1 MRIGVL
7 RIGQVDSDTTKRI
20 QESLSTI
27 FTQTMCMMI
36 EEQIPLPEEAFD
48 ESRKQHRSDVILRKV
63 RSYAEK
69 SRYDRVL
76 GVADVDVFVPTLNFV
91 FGQAD
96 LEGKAALISLW
107 RLRPEYYG
115 DLPNEQL
122 FHERSVK
129 EAVHELGHTLGLEH
143 CSNVFCV
150 MHFSNAIYETDV
162 KHSLFCSRC
171 SVKAEAAITGLGK
184 NHDGKV

>member
-1 MRIGVL
+1 MKIGVL
-7 RIGQVDSDTTKRI
+7 RIGQIDSNTAKRI
-20 QESLSTI
+20 QESISTI
-27 FTQTMCMMI
+27 LTQTTCMTI
-36 EEQIPLPEEAFD
+36 DEEIPLPEKAFD
-48 ESRKQHRSDVILRKV
+48 EARKQHRSDVILKKV

-69 SRYDRVL
+69 SRFDRVL
-76 GVADVDVFVPTLNFV
+76 GVVDVDVFAPKLNFV

-96 LEGKAALISLW
+96 YDGRAALISLW
-107 RLRPEYYG
+107 RLKPEYYG

-150 MHFSNAIYETDV
+150 MHFSRSIYDTDV
-162 KHSLFCSRC
+162 KHSLFCDRC
-171 SVKAEAAITGLGK
+171 SVKAEAAITRPDE
-184 NHDGKV
+184 NHGGQV

>member
-7 RIGQVDSDTTKRI
+7 RVGQVDSDTTKKI
-20 QESLSTI
+20 QEGISTI
-27 FTQTMCMMI
+27 FTQTNCMMI
-36 EEQIPLPEEAFD
+36 DEQIPLPEEAFD
-48 ESRKQHRSDVILRKV
+48 EVRRQHRSDVILRKV
-63 RSYAEK
+63 RSYAER
-69 SRYDRVL
+69 SRFDRVL
-76 GVADVDVFVPTLNFV
+76 GVADVDVFVPRLNFV

-96 LEGKAALISLW
+96 CDGKAALISLW
-107 RLRPEYYG
+107 RLRPDYYG

-150 MHFSNAIYETDV
+150 MHFSNSIYETDV
-162 KHSLFCSRC
+162 KHSLFCGRC
-171 SVKAEAAITGLGK
+171 SANAEVAITGLGK
-184 NHDGKV
+184 THDGKV

>member
-1 MRIGVL
+1 MKIGVL
-7 RIGQVDSDTTKRI
+7 RIGQVDSDTAKRI
-20 QESLSTI
+20 QESISTI
-27 FTQTMCMMI
+27 LTQTTCTI
-36 EEQIPLPEEAFD
+36 IDEGIPLPEKAFD
-48 ESRKQHRSDVILRKV
+48 ETRKQHRSDVILTKV
-63 RSYAEK
+63 RSYAGK
-69 SRYDRVL
+69 SCFDRVL
-76 GVADVDVFVPTLNFV
+76 GVVDVDVYAPKLNFV

-96 LEGKAALISLW
+96 YDGRAALISLW
-107 RLRPEYYG
+107 RLRPDYYG

-150 MHFSNAIYETDV
+150 MHFSTSIYDTDV
-162 KHSLFCSRC
+162 KHSLFCRKC

-184 NHDGKV
+184 NLERPV

>member
-1 MRIGVL
+1 M

-20 QESLSTI
+20 QESISTI
-27 FTQTMCMMI
+27 FTQTKCI
-36 EEQIPLPEEAFD
+36 VIDEEIPLPEKAFD
-48 ESRKQHRSDVILRKV
+48 KARKQHRSEVILGKV

-69 SRYDRVL
+69 SRFDRVL
-76 GVADVDVFVPTLNFV
+76 GIADIDVFVPTLNFV

-96 LEGKAALISLW
+96 YDGRAALISLW

-122 FHERSVK
+122 FDERSVK

-150 MHFSNAIYETDV
+150 MHFSSSIYETDV
-162 KHSLFCSRC
+162 KHSLFCDKC
-171 SVKAEAAITGLGK
+171 SIKIEAAITGLGK
-184 NHDGKV
+184 NHEGQV

>member
-1 MRIGVL
+1 MKIGVL

-20 QESLSTI
+20 QESISTI
-27 FTQTMCMMI
+27 LTQSTCTVI
-36 EEQIPLPEEAFD
+36 DGEIPLPEKAFNKTR
-48 ESRKQHRSDVILRKV
+48 EQHRSDVILGKV

-69 SRYDRVL
+69 SRFDRVL
-76 GVADVDVFVPTLNFV
+76 GVADVDVFVLNLNFV

-96 LEGKAALISLW
+96 CNGKAALISLW

-129 EAVHELGHTLGLEH
+129 EAVHELGHTFGLEH

-150 MHFSNAIYETDV
+150 MHFSTSIYETDV
-162 KHSLFCSRC
+162 KHSLFCRRC

-184 NHDGKV
+184 NLERQV

>member
-7 RIGQVDSDTTKRI
+7 RVGEVDSDTTKRI
-20 QESLSTI
+20 QESISTI
-27 FTQTMCMMI
+27 FTQATCLMI
-36 EEQIPLPEEAFD
+36 DEQIPLPEEAFD
-48 ESRKQHRSDVILRKV
+48 DVRKQHRSDVILKKV

-69 SRYDRVL
+69 SRFDRVL
-76 GVADVDVFVPTLNFV
+76 GVADVDVFVPRLNFV

-96 LEGKAALISLW
+96 CDGKAALISLW
-107 RLRPEYYG
+107 RLRPDYYG

-150 MHFSNAIYETDV
+150 MHFSNSIYETDV
-162 KHSLFCSRC
+162 KHSLFCGRC
-171 SVKAEAAITGLGK
+171 SAKAEAAITGFGE

>member
-7 RIGQVDSDTTKRI
+7 RVGQVDSDITKRI
-20 QESLSTI
+20 QESIGTI
-27 FTQTMCMMI
+27 FTEATCMMMD
-36 EEQIPLPEEAFD
+36 EQIPLPEEAFD
-48 ESRKQHRSDVILRKV
+48 EARKQHRSDVILGKV

-69 SRYDRVL
+69 SGFEKVL
-76 GVADVDVFVPTLNFV
+76 GVADVDVFAPRLNFV

-96 LEGKAALISLW
+96 CNGKAALISLW
-107 RLRPEYYG
+107 RLRPDYYG

-150 MHFSNAIYETDV
+150 MHFSNSIYETDV
-162 KHSLFCSRC
+162 KHSLFCNTC
-171 SVKAEAAITGLGK
+171 SAMAEAAITGLGT
-184 NHDGKV
+184 NLG

>member
-1 MRIGVL
+1 MKIGVL
-7 RIGQVDSDTTKRI
+7 RVGQVDSDTTTRI
-20 QESLSTI
+20 QESISTI
-27 FTQTMCMMI
+27 FTQATCMMI
-36 EEQIPLPEEAFD
+36 DEQIPLPEEAFD
-48 ESRKQHRSDVILRKV
+48 DVRKQHRSDVILGKV

-69 SRYDRVL
+69 NRFDRVL
-76 GVADVDVFVPTLNFV
+76 GVADVDVFVPRLNFV

-96 LEGKAALISLW
+96 CDGKAALISLW
-107 RLRPEYYG
+107 RLRPDYYG

-150 MHFSNAIYETDV
+150 MHFSNSIYETDV
-162 KHSLFCSRC
+162 KHSLFCGRC
-171 SVKAEAAITGLGK
+171 SAKAEAAITGFGED
-184 NHDGKV
+184 HDGKV

>member
-7 RIGQVDSDTTKRI
+7 RIGQLDSDTTKRI
-20 QESLSTI
+20 QESISTI
-27 FTQTMCMMI
+27 FTQTRCMMI
-36 EEQIPLPEEAFD
+36 DEQIPLPEKAFD
-48 ESRKQHRSDVILRKV
+48 EARKQHRSDVILRKV

-69 SRYDRVL
+69 SLFDRVL
-76 GVADVDVFVPTLNFV
+76 GVADVDVFVSRLNFV

-96 LEGKAALISLW
+96 YDGKAALISLW

-150 MHFSNAIYETDV
+150 MHFSNSIYETDV
-162 KHSLFCSRC
+162 KHSLFCDRC

-184 NHDGKV
+184 NHEGKV

>member
-1 MRIGVL
+1 MRVGVL
-7 RIGQVDSDTTKRI
+7 YIGHVDSGKAKRI
-20 QESLSTI
+20 QEGISTI
-27 FTQTMCMMI
+27 FTQTKCDLI
-36 EEQIPLPEEAFD
+36 DEQIPLPEEALD
-48 ESRKQHRSDVILRKV
+48 EARKQHRSDIILRKV

-69 SRYDRVL
+69 SSFDRVL
-76 GVADVDVFVPTLNFV
+76 GVADVDIFVPRLNFV

-96 LEGKAALISLW
+96 CGGRAALISLW

-122 FHERSVK
+122 FDERSVK

-150 MHFSNAIYETDV
+150 MHFSNSIYETDV

-171 SVKAEAAITGLGK
+171 SAKAEAAIAEIGK
-184 NHDGKV
+184 TYGGQV

>member
-7 RIGQVDSDTTKRI
+7 RIGQVDSDTAKRI
-20 QESLSTI
+20 QESISTI
-27 FTQTMCMMI
+27 FTQTRCMTI
-36 EEQIPLPEEAFD
+36 DEEIPLPEEALD
-48 ESRKQHRSDVILRKV
+48 EARKQHRSDVILRKV

-69 SRYDRVL
+69 SRFDRVL
-76 GVADVDVFVPTLNFV
+76 GVVDVDVFVPRLNFV

-96 LEGKAALISLW
+96 CDGRAALISLW
-107 RLRPEYYG
+107 RLRPGYYG

-143 CSNVFCV
+143 CANVFCV
-150 MHFSNAIYETDV
+150 MHFSTSIYDTDV
-162 KHSLFCSRC
+162 KHSLFCDRC
-171 SVKAEAAITGLGK
+171 SVKAEAALTGLGK
-184 NHDGKV
+184 NHEGQV

>member
-1 MRIGVL
+1 MKIGVL
-7 RIGQVDSDTTKRI
+7 RIGRVDSDKAKRI
-20 QESLSTI
+20 QEGISTI
-27 FTQTMCMMI
+27 FTQTKCFVI
-36 EEQIPLPEEAFD
+36 DEEIPLPEEALD
-48 ESRKQHRSDVILRKV
+48 EERRQHRSDVILRKV
-63 RSYAEK
+63 RSYAET
-69 SRYDRVL
+69 SSFDRVL
-76 GVADVDVFVPTLNFV
+76 GVVDVDVFAPKLNFV

-96 LEGKAALISLW
+96 YSGRAALISLW

-122 FHERSVK
+122 FDERSVK

-150 MHFSNAIYETDV
+150 MHFSNSIYETDV

-171 SVKAEAAITGLGK
+171 SAKAEAATTGPE
-184 NHDGKV
+184 

>member
-1 MRIGVL
+1 MKIGVL
-7 RIGQVDSDTTKRI
+7 RIGQVDSDTVKRI
-20 QESLSTI
+20 QESISTI
-27 FTQTMCMMI
+27 FTQTKCTLI
-36 EEQIPLPEEAFD
+36 DEQIPLPEEAFD
-48 ESRKQHRSDVILRKV
+48 EARKQHRSDVILGKV

-69 SRYDRVL
+69 SRLDRVL
-76 GVADVDVFVPTLNFV
+76 GVADIDVFVPRLNFV

-96 LEGKAALISLW
+96 CNGKAALISLW
-107 RLRPEYYG
+107 RLRPDYYG

-150 MHFSNAIYETDV
+150 MHFSNSIYETDV

-171 SVKAEAAITGLGK
+171 SGTVEASISGPGE
-184 NHDGKV
+184 NHE